1 MLGGNTIEFARMPL
15 DLVPKILNPVDVV
28 FPIGKQNAIIDPI
41 VFKLRN
47 IQRIIATLAIGT
59 GTTRVPVPAP
69 PK

>member
-15 DLVPKILNPVDVV
+15 GLVPKILNPVDVV

-59 GTTRVPVPAP
+59 DTTRVPVPAP